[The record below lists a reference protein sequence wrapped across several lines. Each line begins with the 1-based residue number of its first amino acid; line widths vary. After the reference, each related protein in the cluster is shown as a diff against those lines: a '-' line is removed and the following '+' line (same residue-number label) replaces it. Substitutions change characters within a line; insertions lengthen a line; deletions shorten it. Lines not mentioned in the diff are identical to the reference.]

1 VATIDIRHAHG
12 TDFDDATEKGRTLIE
27 KFAAKRSDLVKEV
40 RWSADGASAT
50 VLGRGFQGD
59 FKVTDSEIRI
69 AINLK
74 LLARPFKAQI
84 EESLWRRVRS
94 AFGS

>member
-1 VATIDIRHAHG
+1 MATIDIRHAHG
-12 TDFDDATEKGRTLIE
+12 TDFADASERGRTLIE
-27 KFAAKRSDLVKEV
+27 KFAAKRSDIVKEV
-40 RWSADGASAT
+40 NWSSDGASAT
-50 VLGRGFQGD
+50 VLGRGFKGD

-69 AINLK
+69 AIDLK

-94 AFGS
+94 TFGS